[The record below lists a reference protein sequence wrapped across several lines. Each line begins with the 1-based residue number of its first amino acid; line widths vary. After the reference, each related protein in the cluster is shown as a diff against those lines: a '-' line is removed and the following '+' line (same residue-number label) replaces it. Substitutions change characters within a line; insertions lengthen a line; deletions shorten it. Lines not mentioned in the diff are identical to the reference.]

1 MADDLI
7 LPGQEM
13 PGRLGRRFAGHDE
26 HSRNY
31 GVRPLLTPVVRK
43 PTFWALPSGSF
54 PLDQGAEGACTAFGS
69 SHELAVGPVQV
80 PDITNQFAIELYRR
94 IQATDRAMGN
104 SWTDGA
110 STLAAMKTLKNEG
123 RITGYR
129 WAFGVDDIVDTLC
142 SVGPVCLGVEW
153 RYDMYVTK
161 PGGKVSMT
169 GQVVGGHFI
178 TAVAYDVHP
187 VWGPVVGWLN
197 SWGQEYGVADAR
209 LNAAGGIG
217 WITLADLAT
226 LMSHQGEAAVPAD
239 FFAQSNNDPASAPY
253 FSTRTGSV
261 FHDKHPLLRRD
272 RVFWTREDALKA
284 NLRPCQLCRP

>member
-7 LPGQEM
+7 LPGQEV

-26 HSRNY
+26 QSRSY
-31 GVRPLLTPVVRK
+31 GVRPLLAPVVRK
-43 PTFWALPSGSF
+43 PTFWALPAGPF

-69 SHELAVGPVQV
+69 AHELAVGPVQV
-80 PDITNQFAIELYRR
+80 PGITNQFAVELYRR

-104 SWTDGA
+104 DWPDGA
-110 STLAAMKTLKNEG
+110 SVLATMKTLKGEG

-129 WAFGVDDIVDTLC
+129 WAFSVDDIVDTLC

-161 PGGKVSMT
+161 PGGKVSLT

-178 TAVAYDVHP
+178 TAIAYDVHP
-187 VWGPVVGWLN
+187 QWGPVVGWLN
-197 SWGQEYGVADAR
+197 SWGHEYGVADPR
-209 LNAAGGIG
+209 LNAPGGIG
-217 WITLADLAT
+217 WITLADLAA
-226 LMSHQGEAAVPAD
+226 LLSRQGEAAVPAD
-239 FFAQSNNDPASAPY
+239 FFAQPSNDPATAPY
-253 FSTRTGSV
+253 FATRTGSV

-272 RVFWTREDALKA
+272 RVFWTREDALRA
-284 NLRPCQLCRP
+284 NLRPCLLCRP